1 MAKVLPLAARAALAA
16 PLTSILGDKTAKL
29 LRTKLELE
37 TVGDLLRHYPRR
49 YVQRGDLTD
58 LADLQVGEDVTV
70 MAEVHSVD
78 GRTSRPKGPRRRG
91 THILEVV
98 VTDGRGKLSLTFFN
112 QPWRGNQ
119 LQVGMRG
126 LFAGKVDTYRGKRQ
140 LTHPDFVL
148 FTDDADIDDNLTEA
162 FAGQLM
168 AIYPATSDVAT
179 WTLARCVRKALDLLD
194 SVPDPI
200 PSGVRESHRLLGLR
214 DAFFAVHRPAGQE
227 DVDAARQRFRF
238 EEAFV
243 LQVEL
248 ARRRAAAR
256 QLAARPRVARA
267 DGLLA
272 AFDARLPFELTAGQ
286 HSVGAEIEADLAR
299 DHPMQRLLQG
309 EVGSGKTVC
318 AVRAMLSVVDAGGQA
333 ALLAPTEV
341 LAQQHHRS
349 ITGLL
354 GPLAE
359 RGLLGGSEHGTRVA
373 LLTGSQSTGV
383 RRKTLLDV
391 ASGEAGIVVGTHAL
405 LEDNVMF
412 ADLGLVVIDEQHRF
426 GVEQR
431 AALTSKAGGT
441 PPHVLVMT
449 ATPIPRTVAMT
460 VFGDLE
466 VSTLTE
472 LPRGRSPIQTNVVPV
487 ADRPAWLDRVWERVR
502 EEVAQ
507 GRQVYV
513 VCPRI
518 GADEAGDEPDRP
530 ERQSTGGAG
539 SRGSRGD
546 GDEGDGDERNGDEG
560 HAGEDQPPVLRLIEG
575 GLSLGRKEPTDRS
588 GRSAQ
593 SRGTSAGPRQ
603 SSGSRPEAVALV
615 DVAALLAEGP
625 LAGLAVEVLHGR
637 LAPDVKESVMLSFA
651 AGEIDVLVATT
662 VIEVG
667 VDVPNASTM
676 VVMDAD
682 WFGVSQLHQL
692 RGRVGRG
699 GHPGLCLLVTGARE
713 GGPART
719 RLDAVASTTDG
730 FELSR
735 LDLEQRREGDVLGAD
750 QSGRRSSLR
759 MLAVIRDEK
768 VIIEARE
775 DANAVVTGD
784 ADLTGHPAL
793 REAVEALY
801 DDDRVDFLDKT

>member
-1 MAKVLPLAARAALAA
+1 MAKVVPLKAKAALGTQL
-16 PLTSILGDKTAKL
+16 PSVVSKPTAKVL
-29 LRTKLELE
+29 ADKLDIL

-49 YVQRGDLTD
+49 YVQRGELTNLD
-58 LADLQVGEDVTV
+58 ELRVGEDATV
-70 MAEVHSVD
+70 MAEVSAVN
-78 GRTSRPKGPRRRG
+78 GRPIQMRNKGRRG
-91 THILEVV
+91 HLLEVV

-112 QPWRGNQ
+112 QQWRANQ

-126 LFAGKVDTYRGKRQ
+126 LFAGKVDTFRGKRQ

-148 FTDDADIDDNLTEA
+148 FTDDEDLDDNLTEA

-168 AIYPATSDVAT
+168 PIYPATSQLAT
-179 WTLARCVRKALDLLD
+179 WTIARCVRRVLDTLGD
-194 SVPDPI
+194 VGDPI
-200 PSGVRESHRLLGLR
+200 PPDVRDRHGLLNLR
-214 DAFFAVHRPAGQE
+214 DAFFSLHRPAAQS
-227 DVDAARQRFRF
+227 DVQAARERFRF

-248 ARRRAAAR
+248 ARRRSAAR
-256 QLAARPRVARA
+256 DLPATPRVAKP
-267 DGLLA
+267 DGILA
-272 AFDARLPFELTAGQ
+272 AFDARLPFALTAGQ
-286 HSVGAEIEADLAR
+286 REVGDALTADLAR

-318 AVRAMLSVVDAGGQA
+318 AVRAMLAVVDSGGQA

-341 LAQQHHRS
+341 LAQQHYRS

-359 RGLLGGSEHGTRVA
+359 SGLIGGADEATRVA
-373 LLTGSQSTGV
+373 LLTGGQSAAV
-383 RRKTLLDV
+383 RRRTLLEV
-391 ASGEAGIVVGTHAL
+391 ASGAAGLVVGTHAL
-405 LEDNVMF
+405 LEDKVMF
-412 ADLGLVVIDEQHRF
+412 ADLGLVVVDEQHRF

-431 AALTSKAGGT
+431 AALTSKAGGS

-472 LPRGRSPIQTNVVPV
+472 LPSGRAPIQTNVVPV
-487 ADRPAWLDRVWERVR
+487 ADRPSWLGRVWDRVR
-502 EEVAQ
+502 EEVAA
-507 GRQVYV
+507 GRQAYV

-518 GADEAGDEPDRP
+518 GDEGADGSEGA
-530 ERQSTGGAG
+530 GGAG
-539 SRGSRGD
+539 GTGPQEPDGS
-546 GDEGDGDERNGDEG
+546 
-560 HAGEDQPPVLRLIEG
+560 APPVLTLIEG
-575 GLSLGRKEPTDRS
+575 G
-588 GRSAQ
+588 
-593 SRGTSAGPRQ
+593 RGGAAVRAPS
-603 SSGSRPEAVALV
+603 SRPEAVALV
-615 DVAALLAEGP
+615 DVAAVLADGP
-625 LAGLAVEVLHGR
+625 LEGLAVEVLHGR
-637 LAPDVKESVMLSFA
+637 LAPDTKDAVMRRFA
-651 AGEIDVLVATT
+651 EGEIDVLVATT

-699 GHPGLCLLVTGARE
+699 GHPGLCLLVTGAAE
-713 GGPART
+713 GSPSRT

-759 MLAVIRDEK
+759 MLAVIRDEG
-768 VIIEARE
+768 VIADARA
-775 DANAVVTGD
+775 DAAEVVA
-784 ADLTGHPAL
+784 ADHDLRRMPAL

-801 DDDRVDFLDKT
+801 ADDRADYLEKT